1 MGDSPPR
8 SRSVS
13 PSPSWYPDETANGM
27 SLWDTDTFKVHI
39 GDSIL
44 QEMWNDRHNADFEI
58 HCGTGKFKVH
68 KAVLRAHS
76 DVLAKACDKYSFKE
90 ALSGVLTL
98 EAHPYK
104 GNIDNLGDGDDP
116 EIVGEMFHYFY
127 HLELSPK
134 ANGIIPWECRLVHAE
149 PSLVFMARLYVL
161 AEKYFIEGL
170 KAKVMAGFRDTL
182 AHGISH
188 NELNE
193 ACRIIFQK
201 TMEPAGERGF
211 KTTVAKCLADE
222 LEKVNIS
229 TRHDDLIQEIPE
241 LAIRVLKEVP
251 KSCVNRSS
259 SDSFCELCRRGATS
273 W

>member
-1 MGDSPPR
+1 MADSPPR

-13 PSPSWYPDETANGM
+13 PTPSWYPDATANGM
-27 SLWDTDTFKVHI
+27 SLWDTVTFKVHI

-58 HCGTGKFKVH
+58 HCGTENFKVH

-76 DVLAKACDKYSFKE
+76 DE

-116 EIVGEMFHYFY
+116 EIVGEMIHYFY

-134 ANGIIPWECRLVHAE
+134 ANAFMPRESRDVHGE
-149 PSLVFMARLYVL
+149 PSLIYLARIYVL
-161 AEKYFIEGL
+161 AEKFFCEGL
-170 KAKVMAGFRDTL
+170 KAKVMSGFRESLEREITQ
-182 AHGISH
+182 
-188 NELNE
+188 NELTE
-193 ACRIIFQK
+193 ACRIIFKK
-201 TMEPAGERGF
+201 TVEPAGERGL
-211 KTTVAKCLADE
+211 KTTVAKCLADK
-222 LEKVNIS
+222 LEKVKIS
-229 TRHDDLIQEIPE
+229 ESHDDLLQEISE
-241 LAIRVLKEVP
+241 LAFLVLKEVP
-251 KSCVNRSS
+251 KPYDGR
-259 SDSFCELCRRGATS
+259 RRGKFCCNCGRIVQS

>member
-1 MGDSPPR
+1 MADSPPR

-13 PSPSWYPDETANGM
+13 PTPSWYPDATANGM

-58 HCGTGKFKVH
+58 RCGTEKFKVH

-76 DVLAKACDKYSFKE
+76 DE

-116 EIVGEMFHYFY
+116 EIVGEMIHYFY

-170 KAKVMAGFRDTL
+170 KAKVMAGFRGIL
-182 AHGISH
+182 AHDISH

-201 TMEPAGERGF
+201 TMEPAGERGL

-222 LEKVNIS
+222 LEKVKIS
-229 TRHDDLIQEIPE
+229 TSHDDLLQEIPE

-259 SDSFCELCRRGATS
+259 SDSFCELCGRGPTS
-273 W
+273 RTFGAWGTY